1 MSLCYIVDGYNVL
14 KSSNLFK
21 NRTLQEARAAFVS
34 YVERN
39 RLWGSLRNK
48 LVIVFDGSREVVG
61 VRQAYPFEIIF
72 TRDETADEKICR
84 LVIAKALPRNIVVV
98 TDDKG
103 LIRQVRSYG
112 VKIMSCQE
120 FLGRSKIKQVQRR
133 SFSGYV
139 KDVPEKDLNLVEKEK
154 ITEEL
159 KNIWLKKEE
168 SS

>member
-14 KSSNLFK
+14 KSSILFK
-21 NRTLQEARAAFVS
+21 NRALQEARAAFVS

-48 LVIVFDGSREVVG
+48 LIIVFDGSRDVVG
-61 VRQAYPFEIIF
+61 TRQAYPFEIIF
-72 TRDETADEKICR
+72 TSDETADEKICR
-84 LVIAKALPRNIVVV
+84 LVASNALPRNVVVV

-103 LIRQVRSYG
+103 LIRQVRGYG
-112 VKIMSCQE
+112 AKIMGAQE
-120 FLGRSKIKQVQRR
+120 FLGRSKVQGLKKGQSAVYLR
-133 SFSGYV
+133 
-139 KDVPEKDLNLVEKEK
+139 DDPEEDLNLVEKEK

-159 KNIWLKKEE
+159 KKIWLKKEK

>member
-1 MSLCYIVDGYNVL
+1 MSLCFIVDGYNVL
-14 KSSNLFK
+14 KSSRLFK
-21 NRTLQEARAAFVS
+21 NRTLQEARAAFIS

-48 LVIVFDGSREVVG
+48 LIIVFDGSRDVVG

-84 LVIAKALPRNIVVV
+84 LVASKAIPRNVVVV

-103 LIRQVRSYG
+103 LIRLVRPYG
-112 VKIMSCQE
+112 VKIMGTE
-120 FLGRSKIKQVQRR
+120 DFLGRSK
-133 SFSGYV
+133 V
-139 KDVPEKDLNLVEKEK
+139 KVGRKGGMDGSVDNLPKMDLNIVEKEK
-154 ITEEL
+154 INEEL
-159 KNIWLKKEE
+159 RKIWIEKKE